1 MRKLNGPCTSSAAHV
16 ENPVRWG
23 RERGK
28 MEFSIKRQL
37 PDMILQFQSVLFQLE
52 RITLAA
58 VVNPVDFKK
67 KVLRDHSNRIVW
79 NQIFY

>member
-1 MRKLNGPCTSSAAHV
+1 
-16 ENPVRWG
+16 
-23 RERGK
+23 
-28 MEFSIKRQL
+28 
-37 PDMILQFQSVLFQLE
+37 MILQFQSVLIQLE

-58 VVNPVDFKK
+58 VVKPVDFKK